1 MHPSYDSDN
10 QNFDFALLILKNPIK
25 FSNKANAACVLSDE
39 TELYSGLDLIV
50 SGWGNLAGSGHI
62 DEFPDWLQVSYVL
75 VCLFD
80 LNIFFF
86 LQFYLLLSKV
96 HFTDFLK
103 DSNT

>member
-10 QNFDFALLILKNPIK
+10 QNFDFALLILKDPIK
-25 FSNKANAACVLSDE
+25 FSNKANAACVSSDA

-75 VCLFD
+75 VCLFGW
-80 LNIFFF
+80 FEQ
-86 LQFYLLLSKV
+86 LQGRMSV
-96 HFTDFLK
+96 
-103 DSNT
+103 